1 MIIKI
6 PEKLYC
12 LIESLDYGDKQLVLI
27 PFYTFHILT
36 TQIRDQ
42 ITPFASVDDKF
53 FNNLSRFKKNLF
65 FKGAI
70 ELIPA
75 IIKKNKKNTIILS
88 YNINLSSI
96 IYYKPSGTINLLIKK
111 KILKLFNDYGII
123 LKVEDRKIIT
133 KGNIEFIIT

>member
-12 LIESLDYGDKQLVLI
+12 LIESVDYGDKQLVMI

-65 FKGAI
+65 FKGTI

>member
-12 LIESLDYGDKQLVLI
+12 LIESVDYGDKQLVMI

-65 FKGAI
+65 FKGTI

-75 IIKKNKKNTIILS
+75 IINKNKKNTIILS